1 MVDMAQHIEKARETA
16 DAARRTREDLRRSH
30 KPGTKERER
39 IIERTLRSLD
49 EAMRPIRSAIGKLAW
64 RPDDLE
70 DELRAASDAMQ
81 YERKQ
86 LKKMRR

>member
-1 MVDMAQHIEKARETA
+1 MTPHIENGHKVVEQARLA
-16 DAARRTREDLRRSH
+16 REDLRKTY

-39 IIERTLRSLD
+39 VIEKTLRAID
-49 EAMRPIRSAIGKLAW
+49 EAMRPIRSAIGRIAW
-64 RPDDLE
+64 GATEYE
-70 DELRAASDAMQ
+70 DALREISSLLQ

>member
-1 MVDMAQHIEKARETA
+1 M
-16 DAARRTREDLRRSH
+16 RRSH

-49 EAMRPIRSAIGKLAW
+49 DAMRPIRSAIGRLAW
-64 RPDDLE
+64 RPDEHE
-70 DELRAASDAMQ
+70 DELRAVSEAMQ

-86 LKKMRR
+86 LKKMRRL